1 MSVSGHV
8 LVVGGGIA
16 GLALIRA
23 LGLHGV
29 PCDLV
34 ERAPAPPSPGL
45 GLNLPGNALRALGL
59 LGLAD
64 AVISRGRRIRRRE
77 YRTRTGRLLFAVDEA
92 GFWGPDAPSVCV
104 RRGDLINILGSDGVA
119 AKIRWGT
126 TVLGVAPVGDRVRV
140 DLGQAPSE
148 VHDLV
153 VGADGVHSVVRPA
166 VTGAESRPSL
176 MTAASWRFMI
186 NNPGVDCWTAWSG
199 PLGTLLLIPADDTNA
214 YGYAS
219 ATRGSSVPDD
229 PAWLASTFAGYASP
243 VPAAIAAALD
253 HPAELHYSPVAEV
266 RCDRWALGR
275 LVLIGDAAHAM
286 GPVWAQGAAL
296 ALEDALVLADLLG
309 GSRMWSGVGETYEQ
323 RRRPRVTQ
331 VQQATVRMSRVAGLP
346 TVLRDLVAPV
356 VGPHTY
362 RAAYGPLRSPPRL
375 SPSRTQG

>member
-1 MSVSGHV
+1 M
-8 LVVGGGIA
+8 
-16 GLALIRA
+16 
-23 LGLHGV
+23 

-34 ERAPAPPSPGL
+34 ERTPAPPSPGL

-64 AVISRGRRIRRRE
+64 AVISRGRRILRRE

-92 GFWGPDAPSVCV
+92 GFWGPDAPSVCI
-104 RRGDLINILGSDGVA
+104 RRGDLINILLSGRVA
-119 AKIRWGT
+119 AKVRWGT

-140 DLGQAPSE
+140 DLRQLPSE
-148 VHDLV
+148 IHDLV

-166 VTGAESRPSL
+166 VTGGESRPSL

-199 PLGTLLLIPADDTNA
+199 LLGTFLLIPVDDTFA

-229 PAWLASTFAGYASP
+229 RAWLASTFAAFASP
-243 VPAAIAAALD
+243 VPAAVAAALE
-253 HPAELHYSPVAEV
+253 HPAELHYSSVGEV
-266 RCDRWALGR
+266 WCERWTLGR

-296 ALEDALVLADLLG
+296 ALEDALVLADLV
-309 GSRMWSGVGETYEQ
+309 GSSGMWAGVGEAYEQ
-323 RRRPRVTQ
+323 RRRARVAE
-331 VQQATVRMSRVAGLP
+331 VQRATVRMSRVAGLP

-362 RAAYGPLRSPPRL
+362 RAAYGPLRSP
-375 SPSRTQG
+375 